1 MRDPNRKENAP
12 VNASDVCHRA
22 FELMAA
28 KQYADAEKLVAGN
41 MSRTDDDASIA
52 LYHSVLGVLFK
63 LQGEYKT
70 AWKHYQRAEK
80 LLPKDPALKIISA
93 RLLIE
98 QFAEYDQAIKK
109 AKKVLEI
116 IPENPVFAHQAHT
129 TIGLA
134 LLKRGDR
141 KKALSHFKKS
151 WGDDF
156 KGFVSGKNI
165 DFTLL
170 EMLVRRGYGLKEC
183 RQFLS
188 RALAFVESTDEEPYI
203 KLVGKMI
210 EAFDRENPELA
221 EVPPPAA
228 AVPETTAETSIEDTK
243 EEVIEQ

>member
-1 MRDPNRKENAP
+1 MMRDPNKKENAP
-12 VNASDVCHRA
+12 VNASDVCLRA
-22 FELMAA
+22 FDLMAA
-28 KQYADAEKLVAGN
+28 KQFGDAEKLVAGN

-63 LQGEYKT
+63 MQGEFKT

-98 QFAEYDQAIKK
+98 QFAEYDQAMKK

-134 LLKRGDR
+134 LLKKGDR
-141 KKALSHFKKS
+141 RKALAQFKES
-151 WGDDF
+151 WGNDF

-170 EMLVRRGYGLKEC
+170 EMLVRRGYGLAEC
-183 RQFLS
+183 REFLVKA
-188 RALAFVESTDEEPYI
+188 RAFVEGTDEEPYI
-203 KLVGKMI
+203 RLVDRMI
-210 EAFDRENPELA
+210 GAFDKENPEIADEAPQSESPKVSSSEEL
-221 EVPPPAA
+221 E
-228 AVPETTAETSIEDTK
+228 
-243 EEVIEQ
+243 EEVTASE

>member
-1 MRDPNRKENAP
+1 MRDPNKRENAP
-12 VNASDVCHRA
+12 VSPSDVCLRA

-80 LLPKDPALKIISA
+80 LLPEDPALKIISS

-109 AKKVLEI
+109 AKKVLDI
-116 IPENPVFAHQAHT
+116 IPGNPVFAHQAHT
-129 TIGLA
+129 TMGLA
-134 LLKRGDR
+134 LLKKGDR
-141 KKALSHFKKS
+141 RKALSHFKKS

-156 KGFVSGKNI
+156 TGFVSGKNI

-170 EMLVRRGYGLKEC
+170 EMLVRRGLGLKDC
-183 RQFLS
+183 RRFLVKA
-188 RALAFVESTDEEPYI
+188 RIFVEGTAEDPYI
-203 KLVGKMI
+203 KLMDRMLD
-210 EAFDRENPELA
+210 AFDKENPELA
-221 EVPPPAA
+221 EAMPQ
-228 AVPETTAETSIEDTK
+228 PEAPSEKTLEVTEEEIK
-243 EEVIEQ
+243 EEEVK

>member
-1 MRDPNRKENAP
+1 MRDPNKKANSP

-134 LLKRGDR
+134 MLKRGDR
-141 KKALSHFKKS
+141 RKALSHFKKS

-170 EMLVRRGYGLKEC
+170 EVLVRRGYGLKEC

-188 RALAFVESTDEEPYI
+188 KALAFVEDAGDEPYI
-203 KLVGKMI
+203 KLVGTMI
-210 EAFDRENPELA
+210 EAFDRENPEFA
-221 EVPPPAA
+221 EAPIPAGA
-228 AVPETTAETSIEDTK
+228 ATEITSETSGEDTK
-243 EEVIEQ
+243 EEVNEQ

>member
-1 MRDPNRKENAP
+1 MRDPNKKENAP

-28 KQYADAEKLVAGN
+28 KQYADAEKLVSGN

-63 LQGEYKT
+63 LQGEFKT

-116 IPENPVFAHQAHT
+116 IPNNPGLAHQAHT
-129 TIGLA
+129 TMGLA
-134 LLKRGDR
+134 FLKKGDR
-141 KKALSHFKKS
+141 RKALEQFQKS
-151 WGDDF
+151 QGEDF
-156 KGFVSGKNI
+156 RGFVSGKNL
-165 DFTLL
+165 DFSLL
-170 EMLVRRGYGLKEC
+170 EMLMRRGVGLPDC
-183 RQFLS
+183 RAFLVK
-188 RALAFVESTDEEPYI
+188 AQAFVEDTGEESFI
-203 KLVGKMI
+203 RLLGRMI
-210 EAFDRENPELA
+210 EAFDREYPEIADGL
-221 EVPPPAA
+221 PPDALSASEPQ
-228 AVPETTAETSIEDTK
+228 
-243 EEVIEQ
+243 EEVSQG